1 MVSFIVSALGFLL
14 ASSHG
19 TMAMQ
24 TTFEPAPEMNEA
36 SRLSRLEGQVSV
48 LSAVATTLHREI
60 DTIIGDISELKRK
73 PSESVAFKREL
84 ESGLDRCDAKY
95 ADSLLT
101 MLKPSTGGH
110 KIAWISTT
118 SRRYVSYWKTK
129 KRTTLTFFDE
139 MGVGNVTGRPG
150 EIMIKFQDVFPFY
163 HLMDMITGKLKG
175 KMSDESCL
183 EMIKGIES
191 NPPKH
196 YQGEM
201 YPVVLVRDSPQIT
214 TWIRKFI
221 DDKMP
226 TALRIAAE

>member
-1 MVSFIVSALGFLL
+1 MVSVIVSALGFLL
-14 ASSHG
+14 ASSRG

-24 TTFEPAPEMNEA
+24 TTFEPAREMNES
-36 SRLSRLEGQVSV
+36 SRLSPLEGQVYV
-48 LSAVATTLHREI
+48 LSGVATTLHREI
-60 DTIIGDISELKRK
+60 DMIIGDISELKRK
-73 PSESVAFKREL
+73 PSESVAFKREV

-129 KRTTLTFFDE
+129 RKATLTFFDE

-150 EIMIKFQDVFPFY
+150 EIMTKFQDVFPFY

-175 KMSDESCL
+175 KTSDKSCL
-183 EMIKGIES
+183 ELFKGIES